1 MEQSQLGQELK
12 QKYID
17 LYMDWADRTAQLSHA
32 RRLQV
37 GAVIVKDDSVISY
50 GYNGMPAGWDNNC
63 EDKEF
68 MGGDAGG
75 WLSPFEI
82 TEYWPYEGTYA
93 DSSGNQVNGR
103 YRLKTKP
110 EVLHAESNSIAKL
123 AKSINGG
130 NGASIFITHAPC
142 IDCAKLIYQSGINSV
157 YYRSSYRD
165 TAGLDFLEKSGV
177 SVNQYSV

>member
-1 MEQSQLGQELK
+1 MK

-63 EDKEF
+63 EDRVWDS
-68 MGGDAGG
+68 GAGG
-75 WLSPFEI
+75 WLDPDEFAER
-82 TEYWPYEGTYA
+82 YPYEA
-93 DSSGNQVNGR
+93 WHEEAQRDVR
-103 YRLKTKP
+103 YGLKTKP
-110 EVLHAESNSIAKL
+110 EVLHAESNSISKL
-123 AKSINGG
+123 AKSSNSG

-142 IDCAKLIYQSGINSV
+142 LDCAKLIYQSGIDSV
-157 YYRSSYRD
+157 YYRNSYRD
-165 TAGLDFLEKSGV
+165 VAGVEFLEKSGV
-177 SVNQYSV
+177 SVTQYSVQD